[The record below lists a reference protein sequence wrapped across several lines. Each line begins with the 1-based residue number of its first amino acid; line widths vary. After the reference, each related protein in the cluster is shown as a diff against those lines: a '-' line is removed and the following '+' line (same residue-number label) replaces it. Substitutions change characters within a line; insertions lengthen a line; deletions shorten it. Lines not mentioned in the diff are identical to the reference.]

1 MLKNKTTL
9 IAVAVVAVIALLA
22 GGYLLFFNKPAVQ
35 NSKMQTQDTDT
46 GPVTLSPE
54 EIGLELKATPDNKKV
69 QFTIEEVDGITAIEY
84 ELTYDADATAQERAE
99 GAEDRIPR
107 AVLGEAEIKS
117 GQKTYQSP
125 WLDLGSCSK
134 NVCKYDTGIESINLI
149 LKITKDSK
157 SYSVEQ
163 TLEL

>member
-1 MLKNKTTL
+1 MLKNRTAIL
-9 IAVAVVAVIALLA
+9 AIAIVAIIVILA
-22 GGYLLFFNKPAVQ
+22 GGYFLFFNKTT
-35 NSKMQTQDTDT
+35 SQTPNKQSQQTDN

-54 EIGLELKATPDNKKV
+54 EIGLELKASPDNKKV
-69 QFTIEEVDGITAIEY
+69 QFTIAKLEGITAIEY
-84 ELTYDADATAQERAE
+84 ELTYDADATAQEISE

-117 GQKTYQSP
+117 GQKTYESP

-134 NVCKYDTGIESINLI
+134 NVCKYDSGIESINLI
-149 LKITKDSK
+149 LNLTKAKK